1 MRMSYLAGAM
11 FGLLCAACATPPDS
25 AACVDDALFVLPGP
39 FSEQTTLAD
48 LQAYFGRAN
57 VRIVEPGDNA
67 GERRVVLFEADP
79 SRRAF
84 VEFHDAAKLAGVR
97 SIAVRDAASRWRG
110 KQGVHVGMSFA
121 ALQAANG
128 KPFGY
133 TGFDDS
139 GRAWVHDQWSQALD
153 DSDSTLGRLD
163 VGAGERMYFN
173 VELALPDGGAGLPA
187 GAYPRDDRPLSNDPR
202 YPRLGELASV
212 VAISASTSL
221 DDEW

>member
-11 FGLLCAACATPPDS
+11 LGLVCVACATPPGS
-25 AACVDDALFVLPGP
+25 AARVDDALFVLPGP

-133 TGFDDS
+133 AGFDDS
-139 GRAWVHDQWSQALD
+139 ALGHAGQRAAGTNQMGLFQRAGHL
-153 DSDSTLGRLD
+153 
-163 VGAGERMYFN
+163 GER
-173 VELALPDGGAGLPA
+173 GAPVRGLPYAELGIRDQQAHGTAPFPRILIKRYCHPMRKPA
-187 GAYPRDDRPLSNDPR
+187 GCEKSGRKNGVLCRK
-202 YPRLGELASV
+202 
-212 VAISASTSL
+212 
-221 DDEW
+221 

>member
-11 FGLLCAACATPPDS
+11 LGLLCVACATPPDS
-25 AACVDDALFVLPGP
+25 AARVDDALFVLPGP

-133 TGFDDS
+133 AGFDDS
-139 GRAWVHDQWSQALD
+139 GRAWVHDQWSQSLD

-187 GAYPRDDRPLSNDPR
+187 GAYPRDD
-202 YPRLGELASV
+202 
-212 VAISASTSL
+212 T
-221 DDEW
+221 

>member
-25 AACVDDALFVLPGP
+25 AARVDDALFVLPGP

-48 LQAYFGRAN
+48 LQVYFGRAN

-121 ALQAANG
+121 ALQAPLILSSPG
-128 KPFGY
+128 
-133 TGFDDS
+133 S
-139 GRAWVHDQWSQALD
+139 
-153 DSDSTLGRLD
+153 LGRIRPPPVAVFPD
-163 VGAGERMYFN
+163 RTT
-173 VELALPDGGAGLPA
+173 LPDTSPLPVTSIF
-187 GAYPRDDRPLSNDPR
+187 L
-202 YPRLGELASV
+202 SV
-212 VAISASTSL
+212 VAVFGAVPCGFQRPLPRLFASA
-221 DDEW
+221 